1 MKKQHL
7 MDWEML
13 LEEYFFSK
21 ALRQE
26 SEKSYRRVVAVFR
39 KFIGMDILPDEVTH
53 RDFLRWRRYMLGKG
67 LTTSTWN
74 NKVRHLRALYNQGIK
89 RKWLTLEDNPL
100 NETQLPPGSK
110 RKKILNRDQLVRINL
125 VLEQF
130 EECENH
136 QVGRSR
142 ACALFPVWYWRT
154 VIDVLRSTGM
164 RQNQLLHIRLMDVD
178 LEANSML
185 LCKEGSKTHREWLV
199 PIVSFIRERMRILVG
214 RAIEQGAEST
224 DYLFDVSRFLTP
236 LGEVDSEPSIQP
248 VRSFFTRLTKECGF
262 KVTPHRFRHT
272 LATEMMKSPD
282 RNLAM
287 VKGLLGHRSVS
298 TTMEYVELDLE
309 VTGQALEDELSLY
322 MDLTSTC
329 EEEARHLLT

>member
-1 MKKQHL
+1 MHKSRV
-7 MDWEML
+7 MDWDTL

-21 ALRQE
+21 VLRPE
-26 SEKSYRRVVAVFR
+26 TEKSYRRVVAVFR
-39 KFIGMDILPDEVTH
+39 KFIGYDTLPEEVTN
-53 RDFLRWRRYMLGKG
+53 RELILWRRDMLGRG

-74 NKVRHLRALYNQGIK
+74 NKARHLRAIYNQGIK
-89 RKWLTLEDNPL
+89 KKWLNLEENPL
-100 NETQLPPGSK
+100 NETQVPPGSK
-110 RKKILNRDQLVRINL
+110 RKKILNRDQLVKVNL

-130 EECENH
+130 EEREKLR
-136 QVGRSR
+136 VGKCRP
-142 ACALFPVWYWRT
+142 CALFPVWYWRT

-178 LEANSML
+178 LETNSML

-199 PIVSFIRERMRILVG
+199 PIVSFARERIRILVD
-214 RAIEQGAEST
+214 RAIAQGAEPA
-224 DYLFDVSRFLTP
+224 DYLFDVERFLNP
-236 LGEVDSEPSIQP
+236 LGEVDSEPAIQP

-262 KVTPHRFRHT
+262 KVSPHRFRHT

-298 TTMEYVELDLE
+298 TTMEYVELDLKI
-309 VTGQALEDELSLY
+309 TGQALEDELSLY
-322 MDLTSTC
+322 MDVISMR
-329 EEEARHLLT
+329 EEEIRLALT